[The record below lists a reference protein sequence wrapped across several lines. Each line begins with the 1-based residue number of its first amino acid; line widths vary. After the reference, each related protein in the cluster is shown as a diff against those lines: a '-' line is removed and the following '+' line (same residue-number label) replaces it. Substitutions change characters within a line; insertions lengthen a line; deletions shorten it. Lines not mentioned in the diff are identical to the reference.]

1 MHNEPAPGGTRL
13 RPAWLGILGWWL
25 FLTAWVTAA
34 LTPYPHNGQAIVALA
49 LGTLGLCLVRRQTTR
64 GAR

>member
-1 MHNEPAPGGTRL
+1 MPNTPTPGRL
-13 RPAWLGILGWWL
+13 RPAWLGIAGWLL
-25 FLTAWVTAA
+25 FLAALVTAA

-49 LGTLGLCLVRRQTTR
+49 LGILGLSLVRRQTAG